1 MNQEELLEE
10 MRAAALAGEPAV
22 VLELTSAG
30 LEMGL
35 EPETMLFGALIPA
48 LEEAGARFERGD
60 FYVPEMLVAGRAMA
74 GALSRTAPFR
84 ARNAAASDIVWLNAA
99 RVTQ

>member
-1 MNQEELLEE
+1 MNQEELLKE

-35 EPETMLFGALIPA
+35 KPETMLFGALIPA
-48 LEEAGARFERGD
+48 LEEAERASNAVTSTCQRCSSQAVRWPARWRC
-60 FYVPEMLVAGRAMA
+60 
-74 GALSRTAPFR
+74 
-84 ARNAAASDIVWLNAA
+84 
-99 RVTQ
+99 